1 MHEENIHAHYCESIS
16 GLQHEEDFIYCRRQF
31 VKPKAPC
38 MGKLP
43 KKKEFMTMQNLSLQ
57 QALTILVR

>member
-1 MHEENIHAHYCESIS
+1 MSMHEENIHAHYCENIS

-43 KKKEFMTMQNLSLQ
+43 KKKNL
-57 QALTILVR
+57 